1 MVNPHPTVLLALAS
15 VAVSLC
21 GVPLYWA
28 EDAQPGALV
37 RSIIIALTVIAM
49 VLAALA
55 VRIMFRLRW
64 QDCTHPSVLMG
75 ACAVAIAMTAVPL
88 RYTGNPDVGPPHP
101 GFFIAIAVLAMLF
114 ASSCVATAFGR
125 VVPEPPSTSGCRTT
139 RSSQ

>member
-1 MVNPHPTVLLALAS
+1 MANPHPTVLLTLAS

-21 GVPLYWA
+21 AVPLYWA
-28 EDAQPGALV
+28 GDSQLGTPA
-37 RSIIIALTVIAM
+37 RSIMIALTVIAM
-49 VLAALA
+49 VLAVLG

-64 QDCTHPSVLMG
+64 QDCTHPSLLMG
-75 ACAVAIAMTAVPL
+75 ASAVAIAMTAVPL

-114 ASSCVATAFGR
+114 AASCVATAFGR
-125 VVPEPPSTSGCRTT
+125 VVPEPPSTSGPSTT

>member
-21 GVPLYWA
+21 AVPLWWA
-28 EDAQPGALV
+28 GGSQFGTPV
-37 RSIIIALTVIAM
+37 RSIIIALTVVAM

-64 QDCTHPSVLMG
+64 QDCTHPSILMG
-75 ACAVAIAMTAVPL
+75 ACAVAIGMTAVPL
-88 RYTGNPDVGPPHP
+88 RYTGHPDLGPPHP

-125 VVPEPPSTSGCRTT
+125 VVPEPPSTSGCRAT